1 MINIEAGIKHQREDN
16 FSLFS
21 NIFLNQYTD
30 MIDFIYTI
38 PVRSINREVVNG
50 IGFEFGSNIIME
62 SSGTNINFTYSYL
75 DMENINSS
83 VPLLYRPKH
92 KIRLTLLQKT
102 PIADILVSTRYTS
115 TQLYEDFLNDDH
127 PIENNTVIFPLE
139 TLPETTITDVSIS
152 KAIMEYDLTL
162 KIKNLFDREYV
173 MIQHYPMPK
182 RNFEISI
189 NKPM

>member
-1 MINIEAGIKHQREDN
+1 
-16 FSLFS
+16 
-21 NIFLNQYTD
+21 
-30 MIDFIYTI
+30 
-38 PVRSINREVVNG
+38 
-50 IGFEFGSNIIME
+50 
-62 SSGTNINFTYSYL
+62 
-75 DMENINSS
+75 MENIKSS

-92 KIRLTLLQKT
+92 KIRFTLLQKT

-152 KAIMEYDLTL
+152 KTIMEYDLTL

-189 NKPM
+189 NKPMQ